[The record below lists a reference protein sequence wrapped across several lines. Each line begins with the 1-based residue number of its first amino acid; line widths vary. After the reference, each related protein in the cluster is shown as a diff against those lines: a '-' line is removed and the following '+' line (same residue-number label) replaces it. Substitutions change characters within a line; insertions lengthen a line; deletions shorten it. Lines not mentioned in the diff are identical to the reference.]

1 MMIKVTLLFLLVM
14 VAIGMIGNAIFP
26 GSALRSVKKRF
37 GLNKPS
43 TCNRCGRYVIGSK
56 SCDCKKG

>member
-1 MMIKVTLLFLLVM
+1 MVKATLLFLLVM

-26 GSALRSVKKRF
+26 GSALRSVKKRLR
-37 GLNKPS
+37 LNKPS